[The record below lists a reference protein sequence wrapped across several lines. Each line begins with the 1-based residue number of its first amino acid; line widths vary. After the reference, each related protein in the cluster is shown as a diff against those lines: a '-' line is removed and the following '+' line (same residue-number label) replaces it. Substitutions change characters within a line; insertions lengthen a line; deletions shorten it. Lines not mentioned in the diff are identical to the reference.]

1 MERVSSNST
10 LFFVIFLPVFWTV
23 FFGAVTTALLL
34 QPFAFI
40 GNTAAS
46 SFRIGL
52 AFFFLSGLALFYFTL
67 LRLRRVEIG
76 QGFVYVTNY
85 FKNFRYP
92 YHNIASIEISTF
104 LFFHI
109 GAITLKTPGYFGRRI
124 LFLPS
129 IRRLKAVLAANP
141 GLSGHSS
148 GVV

>member
-23 FFGAVTTALLL
+23 FFGAITAALML

-40 GNTAAS
+40 GNIPS
-46 SFRIGL
+46 GMFRIGL
-52 AFFFLSGLALFYFTL
+52 GFFYLSGLALFYFTL

-92 YHNIASIEISTF
+92 YHNVERIETSTF
-104 LFFHI
+104 LFLHI
-109 GAITLKTPGYFGRRI
+109 GTVTLKKPGYFGRRI
-124 LFLPS
+124 LFLPAMGRLRS
-129 IRRLKAVLAANP
+129 ALKANP
-141 GLSGHSS
+141 ELPGDIPLL
-148 GVV
+148 

>member
-34 QPFAFI
+34 QPLAFI
-40 GNTAAS
+40 GNTPAGT
-46 SFRIGL
+46 FRIGL

-67 LRLRRVEIG
+67 LRLRRIEIG

-85 FKNFRYP
+85 LKNYRYP
-92 YHNIASIEISTF
+92 YHNIARIETSTF
-104 LFFHI
+104 LFLHI
-109 GAITLKTPGYFGRRI
+109 GAITLKTPGYFGRKI

-129 IRRLKAVLAANP
+129 MQRLKAVLAATP
-141 GLSGHSS
+141 ELPAMEE
-148 GVV
+148 

>member
-40 GNTAAS
+40 GNNPAGP
-46 SFRIGL
+46 FRIGL

-67 LRLRRVEIG
+67 LRLRRIEIG

-85 FKNFRYP
+85 FKNYRYP
-92 YHNIASIEISTF
+92 YHNIASIETSTF

-109 GAITLKTPGYFGRRI
+109 GAITLKNPGYFGRRI
-124 LFLPS
+124 LFLPAM
-129 IRRLKAVLAANP
+129 RRLKAVLAANP
-141 GLSGHSS
+141 GLSGQ
-148 GVV
+148 